1 MIKVFGCSHS
11 RIFKKIKIN
20 DYSINCEA
28 ISGATLSGLPKKI
41 STLSVKNRIISY
53 LKNNE
58 PSFLILKF
66 GQVDIDLKYYY
77 RLVVK
82 GESLEKHEYIQQLLL
97 CYDKFISE
105 ILPYIDKSKV
115 IIFGINPPALIDKE
129 ACFEYTSKI
138 ILENQKELYDLL
150 KKSIKS
156 IEERTSFSRDFNEKL
171 NEMCI
176 SRGIKYTEVF
186 NEFLNSNNIVSNT
199 FTKNNDHHLK
209 GIESDQSH
217 FKETNNL
224 FKKKLE
230 SIIF

>member
-11 RIFKKIKIN
+11 RIFNKIKIK
-20 DYSINCEA
+20 DYSINCEP

-41 STLSVKNRIISY
+41 STLHVKNRIISY
-53 LKNNE
+53 LEKNQ

-82 GESLEKHEYIQQLLL
+82 GEYLEQDEYIQQLLL
-97 CYDKFISE
+97 CYNEFISE
-105 ILPYIDKSKV
+105 LLPYIDKTKI

-129 ACFEYTSKI
+129 SCFKYTSKI
-138 ILENQKELYDLL
+138 ILNNNKELYDLL
-150 KKSIKS
+150 KNNIKS
-156 IEERTSFSRDFNEKL
+156 IEERTSFSRSFNDKL
-171 NEMCI
+171 NELCI
-176 SRGIKYTEVF
+176 SKGIKYTEVF
-186 NEFLNSNNIVSNT
+186 NEFLNSQNIVSNS
-199 FTKNNDHHLK
+199 FTHNNDHHLK
-209 GIESDQSH
+209 GIESDQSY

-230 SIIF
+230 SIIS